1 MNKYEKWY
9 KDITQRGQTRLL
21 ETYTETHHIT
31 PRSLGGSNSKENITK
46 LTAREHFI
54 CHWLLIKIYKTGE
67 EHWKMLN
74 ALRIMR
80 AENKNQTRYS
90 TKITASVYQ
99 QLKEEYSKL
108 QSLKFKGE
116 NNGFFGKKHTEET
129 KLKIKQANTGE
140 KNGAKKESTKLK
152 ISEKKKGVKRGEFN
166 QQWIENLSK
175 NHKSK
180 QPGFDGSL
188 SEATKRKISQSMR
201 GRKQSEEEKKARSL
215 ANMGKKKP
223 KKQCPHCHKFIAVN
237 GYARWH
243 GDNCNK
249 KV

>member
-9 KDITQRGQTRLL
+9 KDITKRGQTRLL
-21 ETYTETHHIT
+21 ETYTEIHHIT
-31 PRSLGGSNSKENITK
+31 PRSLGGSDSKENITK

-80 AENKNQTRYS
+80 AENKNQNRYK
-90 TKITASVYQ
+90 TKITSRVYQ

-108 QSLKFKGE
+108 QSERVK
-116 NNGFFGKKHTEET
+116 
-129 KLKIKQANTGE
+129 GE
-140 KNGAKKESTKLK
+140 KNPMYGKIPSEKIRQQSRQRVLDDNPAKRPGAGQK
-152 ISEKKKGVKRGEFN
+152 ISESKKGVKRGEFN
-166 QQWIENLSK
+166 TEWRKNLSK

-180 QPGFDGSL
+180 KADFDGSL
-188 SEATKRKISQSMR
+188 SEETRLKISESMK
-201 GRKQSEEEKKARSL
+201 GRKQTDEEKLARSI
-215 ANMGKKKP
+215 ANRGKKRE
-223 KKQCPHCHKFIAVN
+223 KKLCPHCGEHVAVN
-237 GYARWH
+237 TYPRWH
-243 GDNCNK
+243 GGNCNK